1 MLSIWC
7 PYKLFLFAVIMAN
20 APVGF
25 PVPQMQ
31 EGLDER
37 EALDCFI
44 LDYIDYCTV
53 MGWFER
59 KDGCQYDDQ
68 SEDGKQQW
76 KKQNLCMS
84 TLRVTLP
91 SKMKRLINPNNK
103 TLGLSEEDKSDP
115 VKVIQ
120 ALVKR
125 FGGSVSVQAERTKMG
140 RMFQS
145 EGESISAWEC
155 RVVERAKYCEYGNFE
170 DQACRDRFIAGLV
183 DETLQ
188 GKLNTN
194 GHRDK
199 DGNIVEFRTV
209 VQIAKNYESSTDAR
223 RLMRQVR
230 GDQEQV
236 NWTEKASQSKQNNTH
251 SQSQRNGK
259 ESSRKQSECNY
270 CGATPSHPKE
280 KCRAYLFKYK
290 CRKCGKEGHV
300 ARKCLSKPQN
310 VNALDDS
317 VSVDGQET
325 YHLFT
330 LDTHS
335 VRSVSAQK
343 GKKFFAKIKL
353 SAAKNFFAWKTLQL
367 DTASTTNTLAV
378 DDLQTM
384 CPAGFDI
391 HSLIKPS
398 SAILR
403 TYGGGVI
410 KPVGQVELV
419 CETQGKFHTLQF
431 QLLTKNV
438 MGSQPPLLSG
448 SDCVRLGLI
457 EIGRNTCCS
466 LDRTNPKGG
475 ASEVCQLYSG
485 PQRGR
490 VEESGTPDQ
499 EVRPASL
506 NGSATEELNLT
517 EETISTSPEH
527 GTCEDISVVHSTV
540 TNEGKVSP
548 KGSMANEVGVS
559 HVPVPW
565 GQLTKATVM
574 DAFKDVHTGLGTLGP
589 PLHISMN
596 PNVTPVQAHPHRC
609 PVAKEAKASDAIR
622 DLEKQGILKKVTEP
636 TAWISNSV
644 YREKPDGSIRVCI
657 DPSQTINK
665 AIEVPKYPIP
675 TVDELLPKLNN
686 AKIFSCVDV
695 YKGFTNIELD
705 DTSSFLTTMHTPIG
719 RYRWLRMPFGVS
731 LGPEEYQRRQH
742 EALEGLAGVV
752 NKADDILV
760 FGSGDS
766 IEEAEKDHDINL
778 WNLMLRCREV
788 NLKLNPKKFQF
799 KVKQVT
805 WMGHLLSSTG
815 ITPHPDRV
823 QAIVDMTPPQDV
835 KGVQRFLG
843 MCNYLS
849 RFTPNLAEIVKPLTE
864 LTHGNAVWSWSS
876 QHDKAFKTAKSL
888 IANAATLKFF
898 DVNKPC
904 VLQVDASDTGLGGA
918 LLQDGQPVAFT
929 SSTLS
934 LTEIN
939 YAPIEKECLAIKVAC
954 TKFYQYLYGKQD
966 VVVHSD
972 HQPLETIFKKP
983 LSKAPRRLQR
993 MMLQLQ
999 PFKFTVVYKKGKYM
1013 YLADTLSRAAL
1024 NLPTPSDPQEEVFQ
1038 CNSEDAQEMFRVELE
1053 TMDLDSPNMYPTTL
1067 RRLKLKLQQILP
1079 CQFCVRSWPMDGP
1092 LTNHRCPQ
1100 HSVIT
1105 IR

>member
-1 MLSIWC
+1 
-7 PYKLFLFAVIMAN
+7 MAN

-31 EGLDER
+31 EGLDKR

-44 LDYIDYCTV
+44 LDYIDCCTV

-68 SEDGKQQW
+68 SEDGKKQW

-84 TLRVTLP
+84 TLRATLP

-103 TLGLSEEDKSDP
+103 TLGLSEGEKSDP

-170 DQACRDRFIAGLV
+170 EQACCDRFITGLV

-188 GKLNTN
+188 EKLNTN

-209 VQIAKNYESSTDAR
+209 VEIAKNYESSPDAR
-223 RLMRQVR
+223 RLMRQVL

-236 NWTEKASQSKQNNTH
+236 NWTEKAPQSKRNSSRFQSQS
-251 SQSQRNGK
+251 NG
-259 ESSRKQSECNY
+259 KQSECNY
-270 CGATPSHPKE
+270 CGATPDHPKE
-280 KCRAYLFKYK
+280 KCRAFLLKYK

-317 VSVDGQET
+317 VSDDGKQT

-335 VRSVSAQK
+335 VRSVSVQK
-343 GKKFFAKIKL
+343 GKKFFAAHKL
-353 SAAKNFFAWKTLQL
+353 SAAKNSFAWKTLQL

-378 DDLQTM
+378 DDLRTM

-391 HSLIKPS
+391 HGLIKPS

-410 KPVGQVELV
+410 KP
-419 CETQGKFHTLQF
+419 
-431 QLLTKNV
+431 
-438 MGSQPPLLSG
+438 
-448 SDCVRLGLI
+448 GLI
-457 EIGRNTCCS
+457 EIGQSTCS
-466 LDRTNPKGG
+466 LDCNNPKGG
-475 ASEVCQLYSG
+475 ASEVCQLDLGS
-485 PQRGR
+485 QRGR
-490 VEESGTPDQ
+490 VEESGPSDGH
-499 EVRPASL
+499 VRPASL

-517 EETISTSPEH
+517 EETTSTSPVH
-527 GTCEDISVVHSTV
+527 GTCEYISAVHSAV
-540 TNEGKVSP
+540 TTKEKVSP
-548 KGSMANEVGVS
+548 KGSMASEVGVS

-565 GQLTKATVM
+565 GKLTKAIVM
-574 DAFKDVHTGLGTLGP
+574 DNFKDVHTGLGTLGP

-596 PNVTPVQAHPHRC
+596 PSVTPIQAHPHRY
-609 PVAKEAKASDAIR
+609 PVAKEAKASDTIR
-622 DLEKQGILKKVTEP
+622 DLEKQ
-636 TAWISNSV
+636 
-644 YREKPDGSIRVCI
+644 
-657 DPSQTINK
+657 
-665 AIEVPKYPIP
+665 
-675 TVDELLPKLNN
+675 
-686 AKIFSCVDV
+686 DV

-705 DTSSFLTTMHTPIG
+705 DSSSFLTTMHTPIG

-731 LGPEEYQRRQH
+731 LIPEEYQRRQH
-742 EALEGLAGVV
+742 EALEGLVGVV

-766 IEEAEKDHDINL
+766 IEEAEKDHD
-778 WNLMLRCREV
+778 
-788 NLKLNPKKFQF
+788 K
-799 KVKQVT
+799 
-805 WMGHLLSSTG
+805 
-815 ITPHPDRV
+815 
-823 QAIVDMTPPQDV
+823 
-835 KGVQRFLG
+835 
-843 MCNYLS
+843 
-849 RFTPNLAEIVKPLTE
+849 IVKPLTE
-864 LTHGNAVWSWSS
+864 LTHGSAVWSWSS

-934 LTEIN
+934 ATEVN

-954 TKFYQYLYGKQD
+954 TKFYQYLYGKKN
-966 VVVHSD
+966 VAVHSD

-1038 CNSEDAQEMFRVELE
+1038 CNSENALETFRVELE
-1053 TMDLDSPNMYPTTL
+1053 TMELDSPNMYPSTL
-1067 RRLKLKLQQILP
+1067 EAIKAETEADHTLSVL
-1079 CQFCVRSWPMDGP
+1079 CAFVAHGWPSDKSQVPTALRP
-1092 LTNHRCPQ
+1092 LYPLRDELVSLSTNK
-1100 HSVIT
+1100 V
-1105 IR
+1105 